1 MKPALLCLGL
11 ALSTLCRVS
20 LAQSGQQPSGDAAA
34 QPSSVTAAPQPREVA
49 PQPSNPGNTGNA
61 GNTDNAD
68 DVWGSHEPPRPVAAP
83 KTKTRNTGNR
93 TWYGTQV
100 LTADAFSVVLVAVGL
115 GVGSTSDDRAYLL
128 ASAGYATYLLAPSVI
143 HLVHGRPGM
152 VPASLGIRLGIPA
165 AGAGLGYA
173 CCGPG
178 LLIGFMAGVV
188 AASAIDTAA
197 FSWDN
202 PQPEKPAAA
211 SFGFAPVLS
220 ADGKRGEL
228 RAFGTF

>member
-1 MKPALLCLGL
+1 MKPTLLCLGL
-11 ALSTLCRVS
+11 ALCTFCRVS
-20 LAQSGQQPSGDAAA
+20 LAQSGEPPSADAAA
-34 QPSSVTAAPQPREVA
+34 QPASVTAVPQPREVA
-49 PQPSNPGNTGNA
+49 PQSPSPSNA

-68 DVWGSHEPPRPVAAP
+68 DVWGNHEPPRPVAAP
-83 KTKTRNTGNR
+83 KIRKTGKR

-100 LTADAFSVVLVAVGL
+100 LAADAFSVVLLAVGL

-128 ASAGYATYLLAPSVI
+128 ASTSYAPYLLAPSVI

-165 AGAGLGYA
+165 AGAALGYA
-173 CCGPG
+173 CCGSG
-178 LLIGFMAGVV
+178 LLIGFMAGIVT
-188 AASAIDTAA
+188 ASAIDVAE

-202 PQPEKPAAA
+202 PQPEKPARA
-211 SFGFAPVLS
+211 SFGFTPVLS
-220 ADGKRGEL
+220 ADGKRAEL